1 MGEKKARAAGIN
13 KKDLT
18 ERLAYRAGIPKVRAA
33 EYINTLTNIISDA
46 LLEGKKVTI
55 SDFGTFTLSTRSAFE
70 GYDPSNDKTI
80 HVPRRVIPVFRAGKM
95 LKNALNL
102 PMLRSIALT
111 QPQQIRAEFTRLVDP
126 KDTHL
131 LKAKN
136 YLIQLDNSKP
146 ITATQVEIETQE
158 DYSET
163 ETSKTQKG
171 VRSIRINFPEHLLN
185 KKSKLRIQN
194 PPQDLSGNKSDV
206 PIFWPR
212 K

>member
-1 MGEKKARAAGIN
+1 MI
-13 KKDLT
+13 T
-18 ERLAYRAGIPKVRAA
+18 
-33 EYINTLTNIISDA
+33 II
-46 LLEGKKVTI
+46 K
-55 SDFGTFTLSTRSAFE
+55 
-70 GYDPSNDKTI
+70 
-80 HVPRRVIPVFRAGKM
+80 RRREIRIIPVFRAGKM

-102 PMLRSIALT
+102 PMLRSISLT

-126 KDTHL
+126 KDIHL

-158 DYSET
+158 EYSET
-163 ETSKTQKG
+163 EASKPTTG

-185 KKSKLRIQN
+185 KKSRLQIQN
-194 PPQDLSGNKSDV
+194 PPQDLSGNKSEV